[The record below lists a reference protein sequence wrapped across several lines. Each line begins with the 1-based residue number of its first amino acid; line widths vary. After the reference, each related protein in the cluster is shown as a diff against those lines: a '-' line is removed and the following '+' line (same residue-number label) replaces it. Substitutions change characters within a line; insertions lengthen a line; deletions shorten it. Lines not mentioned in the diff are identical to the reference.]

1 MKGRP
6 FYGSERYYLHGVT
19 ACDEIIVKRLPLE
32 HTLQNGLSSR
42 VFRPLVRKTLFCD
55 EILGQFQSHH
65 QLPNLRTHP
74 KQFPVFLSRMVFQSP
89 GTCLQELPLPALKL
103 VHGHLTYARDVI

>member
-1 MKGRP
+1 MGEECKGAGLDGEGGDGGFATRKGVKGRP

-55 EILGQFQSHH
+55 EILG
-65 QLPNLRTHP
+65 
-74 KQFPVFLSRMVFQSP
+74 
-89 GTCLQELPLPALKL
+89 
-103 VHGHLTYARDVI
+103 